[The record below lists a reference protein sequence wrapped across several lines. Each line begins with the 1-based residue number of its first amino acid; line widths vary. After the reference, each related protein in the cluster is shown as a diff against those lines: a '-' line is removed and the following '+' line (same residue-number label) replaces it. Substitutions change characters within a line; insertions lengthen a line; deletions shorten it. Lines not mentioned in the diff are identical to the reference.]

1 MPDISVPDSTLI
13 AEADENTMN
22 YDLII
27 RGGNVVTPDGTS
39 KADITIADGKIQS
52 IGQTSSMPT
61 AERVI
66 DATGRYVMAGIIDP
80 HAHLGYLETLEAVET
95 ETRAAACGGVTCL
108 GVYILALKEGLL
120 KQFERFKNEF
130 EAKSF
135 IDGFWHLMVIDAVTT
150 SEIELCPKEIGLT
163 SFKFNMGYKGPHA
176 DLIGIT
182 ATDDGAVYKGFS
194 MISKLGPPAL
204 AACHTENIDIHL
216 MLRDELIAQGRKDF
230 QVWNESRP
238 PFVEAECMRRAIY
251 LAKNAGCPLYIP
263 HITIA
268 EGVSI
273 IAEAQQEGLDVT
285 GETCPQYLT
294 HNNEEPAQVLID
306 HPACGCV
313 NPPLRDRASNERL
326 WEGIQQGI
334 IKCVGSDLAPTTLE
348 MKGDDIWNAPMGL
361 GNVSELL
368 LPIML
373 SEGVNKGRI
382 SLEKLTEVCSYN
394 PALIFG
400 VLPDKGKLE
409 AGADADIVIVDLEE
423 ERTVSTDSL
432 RSMCDWSIYDGWTLK
447 GWPTHTVLR
456 GRVILDDGEPVS
468 RGPGQGKY
476 IPRKFAAKSNN

>member
-1 MPDISVPDSTLI
+1 
-13 AEADENTMN
+13 MN
-22 YDLII
+22 CDLII
-27 RGGNVVTPDGTS
+27 HGGNVVTPDGTS
-39 KADITIADGKIQS
+39 RADIAIANGKIQS
-52 IGQTSSMPT
+52 IGQQSSMPT
-61 AERVI
+61 AAREI
-66 DATGRYVMAGIIDP
+66 DATGRFVMAGIIDP
-80 HAHLGYLETLEAVET
+80 HAHLGYMDTLEAMET

-108 GVYILALKEGLL
+108 GVYILALKEGIL
-120 KQFERFKNEF
+120 KQFERFKSRF
-130 EAKSF
+130 EEKSF
-135 IDGFWHLMVIDAVTT
+135 IDGFWHLMVIDALTT
-150 SEIELCPKEIGLT
+150 SEIERCPKEIGLT

-182 ATDDGAVYKGFS
+182 ATDDGAVFKGFR
-194 MISKLGPPAL
+194 MINKLGPPAL

-216 MLRDELIAQGRKDF
+216 MRRDELIAQGRKDF

-251 LAKNAGCPLYIP
+251 LAKSAGCPLYIP

-268 EGVSI
+268 EGVDI
-273 IAEAQQEGLDVT
+273 IAEAQQEGQIVT

-294 HNNEEPAQVLID
+294 HNNEEPAQILID

-313 NPPLRDRASNERL
+313 NPPLRDRASNRRL

-361 GNVSELL
+361 GNISELL

-382 SLEKLTEVCSYN
+382 SLERLTEVCSYN
-394 PALIFG
+394 PASVFG
-400 VLPDKGKLE
+400 LLPDKGTL
-409 AGADADIVIVDLEE
+409 AVGADADIVIVDLEE
-423 ERTVSTDSL
+423 ERTVSVDSL
-432 RSMCDWSIYDGWTLK
+432 RTMCDWSIYDGWTLK

-456 GRVILDDGEPVS
+456 GQVIMEDGEPLNLN
-468 RGPGQGKY
+468 PGQGKY
-476 IPRKFAAKSNN
+476 VPRKT

>member
-1 MPDISVPDSTLI
+1 
-13 AEADENTMN
+13 
-22 YDLII
+22 
-27 RGGNVVTPDGTS
+27 
-39 KADITIADGKIQS
+39 
-52 IGQTSSMPT
+52 
-61 AERVI
+61 
-66 DATGRYVMAGIIDP
+66 
-80 HAHLGYLETLEAVET
+80 LEAVES

-108 GVYILALKEGLL
+108 GVYILALKDGVL
-120 KQFERFKNEF
+120 KQFEKFKHTF
-130 EAKSF
+130 ETKSF
-135 IDGFWHLMVIDAVTT
+135 VDGFWHLMVIDALTT
-150 SEIELCPKEIGLT
+150 SEIEKCPEEIGMT

-176 DLIGIT
+176 DMLGIT
-182 ATDDGAVYKGFS
+182 ATDDGAVFKGFR
-194 MISKLGPPAL
+194 KVADLGAPAL

-238 PFVEAECMRRAIY
+238 AFVEAECMHRAIY
-251 LAKNAGCPLYIP
+251 LAKSAGAPLYIP

-268 EGVSI
+268 EGVDI
-273 IAEAQQEGLDVT
+273 IAQAQKDGLNVI

-294 HNNEEPAQVLID
+294 HNNEEPAQILID

-382 SLEKLTEVCSYN
+382 TLEKLTEVCSYN
-394 PALIFG
+394 PASVFG
-400 VLPDKGKLE
+400 VLPDKGQL
-409 AGADADIVIVDLEE
+409 AVGADADIVIVDLEE
-423 ERTVSTDSL
+423 ERTVSVDAL
-432 RSMCDWSIYDGWTLK
+432 RTMCDWSIYDGWTLK
-447 GWPTHTVLR
+447 GWPTHTILR
-456 GRVILDDGEPVS
+456 GQVIMEDGEPLS
-468 RGPGQGKY
+468 LNPGQGKY
-476 IPRKFAAKSNN
+476 VPRKTAA

>member
-1 MPDISVPDSTLI
+1 
-13 AEADENTMN
+13 MN
-22 YDLII
+22 CDLII
-27 RGGNVVTPDGTS
+27 SGGTVVTPEGS
-39 KADITIADGKIQS
+39 SIADIAISGDKILS
-52 IGQTSSMPT
+52 IGEKSSMPKAT
-61 AERVI
+61 REI
-66 DATGRYVMAGIIDP
+66 DASSRHVMAGIIDP
-80 HAHLGYLETLEAVET
+80 HAHLGYMDTLEAVES

-108 GVYILALKEGLL
+108 GVYILALKDGVL
-120 KQFERFKNEF
+120 KQFEQFKNTF
-130 EAKSF
+130 ETLSF
-135 IDGFWHLMVIDAVTT
+135 VDGFWHLMVIDALTT
-150 SEIELCPKEIGLT
+150 SEIEKCPEDLGLT

-176 DLIGIT
+176 DMLGIT
-182 ATDDGAVYKGFS
+182 ATDDGAVFKGFRMVS
-194 MISKLGPPAL
+194 ELGSPSL

-238 PFVEAECMRRAIY
+238 PFVEAECMHRAIF
-251 LAKNAGCPLYIP
+251 LANSAACPLYIP

-268 EGVSI
+268 EGVDI
-273 IAEAQQEGLDVT
+273 IAQAQKDGLNVT

-294 HNNEEPAQVLID
+294 HNNEEPAQVFVD

-313 NPPLRDRASNERL
+313 NPPLRDKASNERL

-382 SLEKLTEVCSYN
+382 TLEQLTKVCSYN
-394 PALIFG
+394 PASVFG
-400 VLPDKGKLE
+400 VLPDKGQL
-409 AGADADIVIVDLEE
+409 AVGSDADIVIVDLEE
-423 ERTVSTDSL
+423 ERTISVDSL
-432 RSMCDWSIYDGWTLK
+432 RTMCDWSIYDGWTLK

-456 GRVILDDGEPVS
+456 GKVIMEDGEPVDIE
-468 RGPGQGKY
+468 PGQGKY
-476 IPRKFAAKSNN
+476 VPRKTTA

>member
-1 MPDISVPDSTLI
+1 MP
-13 AEADENTMN
+13 
-22 YDLII
+22 
-27 RGGNVVTPDGTS
+27 
-39 KADITIADGKIQS
+39 K
-52 IGQTSSMPT
+52 
-61 AERVI
+61 AEREI
-66 DATGRYVMAGIIDP
+66 DAGGRYVMAGIIDP
-80 HAHLGYLETLEAVET
+80 HAHLGYMDTLEAVQT

-108 GVYILALKEGLL
+108 GVYMLALKDGIL
-120 KQFERFKNEF
+120 KQFDRFKNEF
-130 EAKSF
+130 EEKSF
-135 IDGFWHLMVIDAVTT
+135 VDGFWHLMVIDALTT
-150 SEIELCPKEIGLT
+150 SEIERCPGEIGLT

-182 ATDDGAVYKGFS
+182 ATDDGAVFKGFR
-194 MISKLGPPAL
+194 MIHKLGPPSL

-230 QVWNESRP
+230 KVWNESRP

-268 EGVSI
+268 EGVDI
-273 IAEAQQEGLDVT
+273 VAEAVQEGLNVT

-294 HNNEEPAQVLID
+294 HNNDEPAQVLID

-361 GNVSELL
+361 GNNSELL
-368 LPIML
+368 LPVML

-394 PALIFG
+394 PASVFG
-400 VLPDKGKLE
+400 LLPDKGTLSV
-409 AGADADIVIVDLEE
+409 GADADIVVVDLEQ
-423 ERTVSTDSL
+423 ERTVSVDAL
-432 RSMCDWSIYDGWTLK
+432 RTMCDWSIYDGWTLK

-456 GRVILDDGEPVS
+456 GRVIMDDGEPLDLD
-468 RGPGQGKY
+468 PGQGRY
-476 IPRKFAAKSNN
+476 VPRKLSS